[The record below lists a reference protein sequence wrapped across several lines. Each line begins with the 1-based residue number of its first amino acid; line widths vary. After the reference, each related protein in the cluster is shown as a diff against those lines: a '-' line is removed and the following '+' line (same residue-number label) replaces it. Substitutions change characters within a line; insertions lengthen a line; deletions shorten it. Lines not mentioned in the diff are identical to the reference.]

1 MIIQN
6 LTNMIKEE
14 ILNKPIMTMTGR
26 EFLELFGKAIN
37 TPAKVKDFSQTEC
50 VFGLDG
56 LASLIGC
63 KKTKAQ
69 QVKNSGILDDAIIQN
84 GRKLI
89 IDKNK
94 ALELLKANA

>member
-6 LTNMIKEE
+6 LTNMISEE
-14 ILNKPIMTMTGR
+14 ILNKPIMTMTG
-26 EFLELFGKAIN
+26 N

>member
-6 LTNMIKEE
+6 LTNMISEE

-56 LASLIGC
+56 LASLM
-63 KKTKAQ
+63 
-69 QVKNSGILDDAIIQN
+69 SAII
-84 GRKLI
+84 LI
-89 IDKNK
+89 RV
-94 ALELLKANA
+94 AHGTPHMSS

>member
-6 LTNMIKEE
+6 LTNMINEE

-37 TPAKVKDFSQTEC
+37 TPAKVKDFSQTE
-50 VFGLDG
+50 FGLDG